1 MNILSQFKQSKTVD
15 LYAWVIGL
23 MVEEGLGRWSETEEL
38 PEADTP
44 AISISDLGT
53 KSIRALGVN
62 LYTLNTDVEPGVDK
76 MGVTFRIRTPE
87 SIPLEAVG
95 IADKLEDVF
104 HGREYDI
111 FESWHIPA
119 MWRQSLADLGP
130 NENDHY
136 QLTDTYHFYVDIYRK
151 AADNG

>member
-1 MNILSQFKQSKTVD
+1 MTILGNFEKSKTVD
-15 LYAWVIGL
+15 LYAWIIGL
-23 MVEEGLGRWSETEEL
+23 LVDEGLGRWSETEEL
-38 PEADTP
+38 PEAETP
-44 AISISDLGT
+44 AISIGELGT

-62 LYTLNTDVEPGVDK
+62 LYTLNTDIEPGVDK

-87 SIPLEAVG
+87 TIPLDAVT
-95 IADKLEDVF
+95 IADKLEEVF

-111 FESWHIPA
+111 FETWHIPA
-119 MWRQSLADLGP
+119 MWRHSLADLGP

-136 QLTDTYHFYVDIYRK
+136 QLTDTYHFYVDVYRE